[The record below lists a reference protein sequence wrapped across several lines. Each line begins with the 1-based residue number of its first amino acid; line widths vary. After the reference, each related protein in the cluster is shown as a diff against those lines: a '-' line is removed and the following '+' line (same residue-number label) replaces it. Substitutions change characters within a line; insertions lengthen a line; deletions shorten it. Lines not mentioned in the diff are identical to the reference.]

1 MFENFLRFFINNSR
15 MNYTLFVLVFAVGI
29 VSYIKTPKEIFPVFD
44 LDMVI
49 VSGHYTGASV
59 DTLDKIIVSSLED
72 NLKSTQGVKVIT
84 SIVNPGKFSIILELK
99 KGTNIY
105 DTVNKVKDTVSANK
119 GNLPSD
125 MDEPIVKAMEL
136 KKSLLEL
143 TISTNN
149 KNVDLRAKANEL
161 KKQILSIKNI
171 SEVTIYGD
179 SDKFY
184 EIVVDEKKLEA
195 FNIPALDFYR
205 TISSLSYIFPLGQIE
220 DKTKH
225 FYISTK
231 NGAKT
236 QDELKNTKIYIANT
250 TIYLKDVAKVSKKYE
265 DTSTLFSLDDKD
277 AINLNIKQSTTGD
290 ATKLQKQIV
299 DVIKT
304 LNTQED
310 IIYTIRN
317 DQSIKIKDRLN
328 IVISNII
335 LGLIIITLIVAL
347 LINAR
352 MAFIISVGIP
362 TSFVI
367 AAIYFYMF
375 GYTINLISLVG
386 VLLALGIVV
395 DDAMVVSEN
404 IQQHVEEGMDVKEAA
419 ILGSKEMVKPVTIAS
434 LTTLFSFLPLLMM
447 SGTMGEV
454 IKLIPIALSALII
467 ASLIESFVFLPIH
480 AAHTLN
486 KNSKTTSW
494 KRANEIYSAVIH
506 FLMRWK
512 KSFLVMFIILVPFL
526 TFMIIKQSHF
536 QMFPAY
542 DSSII
547 NITLKANIN
556 STLEQSNEIVKDV
569 AKELLKKK
577 DEFYISNIG
586 TTAGYRKDSAGNTE
600 NYPYAMYITVELQK
614 LKPQNFVDRYI
625 TPYLSFYYDDEG
637 RTRELTS
644 QEISKKL
651 KEFLED
657 KKIKEKYNL
666 LDLSVV
672 QKKVGP
678 IKADVKIGLVSN
690 DYVKIDK
697 YIKELTKKLNSIDGV
712 ISVANSTNKGIDELK
727 ISINSYGESLGLTE
741 SYLGE
746 LLSNKY
752 LNIKKA
758 SVFNKDGILDIKV
771 SSKYKDDLNY
781 FKIQKITLKDGTIVT
796 LQDVCSF
803 DIVKSFEKI
812 TKENGLT
819 NFYIFSNVNT
829 KIITASEV
837 LDILEPLLQ
846 KIKDDKVKVIL
857 KGEAQKN
864 KELKDDMVL
873 ATALAMVLIL
883 LAMLYL
889 FNSFRDTFIVM
900 SVIPYSLFGVFAGH
914 MLMGVNIGMTTII
927 GALGLAGVVINDG
940 IIMMTYLKKSKNI
953 QEVFKNSAK
962 RFRPIVLTSVTTLI
976 GVTSLMFFP
985 TGQAVIFQPMA
996 IALGFG
1002 LAWGTILNLL
1012 FLPVL
1017 YTFANRL
1024 K

>member
-15 MNYTLFVLVFAVGI
+15 MNYTLFVLVFAIGV

-44 LDMVI
+44 LDMV
-49 VSGHYTGASV
+49 VVNGSYSGASV
-59 DTLDKIIVSSLED
+59 DTLNKIVVSDLED
-72 NLKSTQGVKVIT
+72 DLKSVQGVKTIS
-84 SIVNPGKFSIILELK
+84 SIVNPARFSIILELK
-99 KGTNIY
+99 KGTHIY
-105 DTVNKVKDTVSANK
+105 NTVNKVKDIVSLNK
-119 GNLPSD
+119 SNLPSD
-125 MDEPIVKAMEL
+125 MDEPTVKALEL
-136 KKSLLEL
+136 KKTLLEL
-143 TISTNN
+143 TISSNN
-149 KNVDLRAKANEL
+149 KSIDLKKKANEL
-161 KKQILSIKNI
+161 KKDVLNIKNI
-171 SEVTIYGD
+171 SEATIYGD
-179 SDKFY
+179 SDIFY
-184 EIVVDEKKLEA
+184 ELIIDEKKLQA
-195 FNIPALDFYR
+195 YGIPLIDFYR
-205 TISSLSYIFPLGQIE
+205 NLKTLSYIYPLGQIE
-220 DKTKH
+220 DKSKH
-225 FYISTK
+225 YFISTT
-231 NGAKT
+231 NGAKSAK
-236 QDELKNTKIYIANT
+236 ELQNTRLNISNKS
-250 TIYLKDVAKVSKKYE
+250 IYLKDVAKVSKRYE
-265 DTSTLFSLDDKD
+265 DTSTLFSLDGKD
-277 AINLNIKQSTTGD
+277 AINLIIKQSTKGD
-290 ATKLQKQIV
+290 ATKLQKQI
-299 DVIKT
+299 IKLIDT
-304 LNTQED
+304 KND
-310 IIYTIRN
+310 DNSVVYTIRN
-317 DQSIKIKDRLN
+317 DQSVKIKDRLN

-367 AAIYFYMF
+367 AAIYFNMF

-404 IQQHVEEGMDVKEAA
+404 IQQHVENGMDVKEAA

-467 ASLIESFVFLPIH
+467 ASLIESFLFLPIH
-480 AAHTLN
+480 AAHTL
-486 KNSKTTSW
+486 KPYSKTTSW
-494 KRANEIYSAVIH
+494 EGVNKLYSALIH

-512 KSFLVMFIILVPFL
+512 KSFLILFIILVPIL
-526 TFMIIKQSHF
+526 TVVIIKKSHF
-536 QMFPAY
+536 QMFPVF

-547 NITLKANIN
+547 NVTLKANIN
-556 STLEQSNEIVKDV
+556 TTLEQSNIIVKDI
-569 AKELLKKK
+569 AKELISKK

-586 TTAGYRKDSAGNTE
+586 TTAGYRKDSGGNTE
-600 NYPYAMYITVELQK
+600 NYPYAMYITIELQK
-614 LKPQNFVDRYI
+614 LKPQNFVDKYI
-625 TPYLSFYYDDEG
+625 TPYLSFYYDKQG
-637 RTRELTS
+637 RTRDLTS

-651 KEFLED
+651 ALYL
-657 KKIKEKYNL
+657 KEKEIKQRYNL
-666 LDLSVV
+666 VDLSIV

-678 IKADVKIGLVSN
+678 IKADIKIGLVSN

-697 YIKELTKKLNSIDGV
+697 YIKLLSQKLNTIDGI
-712 ISVANSTNKGIDELK
+712 ISVANSSSKGIDEIK
-727 ISINSYGESLGLTE
+727 IKINNYGQSLGLDE
-741 SYLGE
+741 QYLGE
-746 LLSNKY
+746 FLSNKY

-758 SVFNKDGILDIKV
+758 SVFDANGIIDIKIK
-771 SSKYKDDLNY
+771 SKYKDDLNY
-781 FKIQKITLKDGTIVT
+781 FKTQEIVLKNGTTVF
-796 LQDVCSF
+796 LNEVCTFS
-803 DIVKSFEKI
+803 IVKSFEKI

-829 KIITASEV
+829 KIITATEA
-837 LDILEPLLQ
+837 LELLQPLLNE
-846 KIKDDKVKVIL
+846 IKKDNVKVIL

-864 KELKDDMVL
+864 AELKNDMIL
-873 ATALAMVLIL
+873 ATSLAMVLIML
-883 LAMLYL
+883 SMLYL

-914 MLMGVNIGMTTII
+914 LIMDINIGMTTII
-927 GALGLAGVVINDG
+927 GALGLSGVVINDG

-953 QEVFKNSAK
+953 QDVFVNSAK
-962 RFRPIVLTSVTTLI
+962 RFRPIILTSVTTLI
-976 GVTSLMFFP
+976 GVASLMFFP

>member
-15 MNYTLFVLVFAVGI
+15 MNYTLFILVFAIGI

-44 LDMVI
+44 LDMII
-49 VSGHYTGASV
+49 VNGNYTGASV
-59 DTLDKIIVSSLED
+59 DTMDKIIVSSLED
-72 NLKSTQGVKVIT
+72 DLKSLQGLKVIT
-84 SIVNPGKFSIILELK
+84 SIVNPGRFSIILELK
-99 KGTNIY
+99 KGTHLYNI
-105 DTVNKVKDTVSANK
+105 VNKVKDIVSSNK

-125 MDEPIVKAMEL
+125 MDEPLVKAMEL
-136 KKSLLEL
+136 KKTLLEL
-143 TISTNN
+143 SISSSN
-149 KNVDLRAKANEL
+149 KSIDLKQKANDL
-161 KKQILSIKNI
+161 KKEILNIKNI
-171 SEVTIYGD
+171 SEAVIYGD
-179 SDKFY
+179 SDIIY
-184 EIVVDEKKLEA
+184 ELIIDEEKLNA
-195 FNIPALDFYR
+195 YDINALDFYR
-205 TISSLSYIFPLGQIE
+205 TIKSISYIFPLGQI
-220 DKTKH
+220 DDNQKH
-225 FYISTK
+225 FYISTS
-231 NGAKT
+231 NGAKSAKELQNT
-236 QDELKNTKIYIANT
+236 QVNIGNKS
-250 TIYLKDVAKVSKKYE
+250 IYLKDVAIVAKKYE
-265 DTSTLFSLDDKD
+265 DTSTLFSIDTKD
-277 AINLNIKQSTTGD
+277 AINLIVKQSTTGD
-290 ATKLQKQIV
+290 ATKLQHKISKL
-299 DVIKT
+299 INKY
-304 LNTQED
+304 NTNKD

-317 DQSIKIKDRLN
+317 DQSVKIKDRLN
-328 IVISNII
+328 IVVSNII

-352 MAFIISVGIP
+352 MAFIISIGIP

-386 VLLALGIVV
+386 VLLALGIIV

-404 IQQHVEEGMDVKEAA
+404 IQQHVEDGMDVKEAA

-494 KRANEIYSAVIH
+494 KRANEIYSGVIH

-512 KSFLVMFIILVPFL
+512 KSFLLIFIVIVPILTVL
-526 TFMIIKQSHF
+526 IVKSSHF
-536 QMFPAY
+536 QMFPQY

-556 STLEQSNEIVKDV
+556 STLEQSNIIVKNV
-569 AKELLKKK
+569 AKELLAKK

-586 TTAGYRKDSAGNTE
+586 TTAGYRKDSGGNTE
-600 NYPYAMYITVELQK
+600 NYPYAMYITIELQK
-614 LKPQNFVDRYI
+614 LMPQNFIDRYV
-625 TPYLSFYYDDEG
+625 TPYLSFYYDKKG

-651 KEFLED
+651 KKFLEEE
-657 KKIKEKYNL
+657 KLKEKYNL
-666 LDLSVV
+666 VDLSIV

-697 YIKELTKKLNSIDGV
+697 YINELSDKLNSIKGI
-712 ISVANSTNKGIDELK
+712 ISVANSTSKGVDEIK
-727 ISINSYGESLGLTE
+727 IKINSYGQSLGLSE
-741 SYLGE
+741 AYLGE
-746 LLSNKY
+746 FLVNKY

-758 SVFNKDGILDIKV
+758 SAFDEDGIIDIKV
-771 SSKYKDDLNY
+771 KSKYKDDYNY
-781 FKIQKITLKDGTIVT
+781 FKNQVLILSDGTNVS
-796 LQDVCSF
+796 LGEVCEF
-803 DIVKSFEKI
+803 KIVKSFEKI

-829 KIITASEV
+829 KVITASEV
-837 LDILEPLLQ
+837 LTQIEPLLQ
-846 KIKDDKVKVIL
+846 KIKDDNVKVIL

-864 KELKDDMVL
+864 AELKNDMVL
-873 ATALAMVLIL
+873 ATALAMVLIM

-914 MLMGVNIGMTTII
+914 LIMGVNIGMTTII

-953 QEVFKNSAK
+953 QEVFINSAK

-976 GVTSLMFFP
+976 GVASLMFFP
-985 TGQAVIFQPMA
+985 SGQAVIFQPMA
-996 IALGFG
+996 IALGYG
-1002 LAWGTILNLL
+1002 LAWGTVLNLL

>member
-15 MNYTLFVLVFAVGI
+15 MNYTLFILVFAIGI

-44 LDMVI
+44 LDMV
-49 VSGHYTGASV
+49 VVNGSYTGASV
-59 DTLDKIIVSSLED
+59 DTLNKIIVSSLED
-72 NLKSTQGVKVIT
+72 DLKSTQGVKVIT
-84 SIVNPGKFSIILELK
+84 SIVNPSRFSIVLELK

-105 DTVNKVKDTVSANK
+105 DTVNKVKDIVSANK

-136 KKSLLEL
+136 KKTLLEL
-143 TISTNN
+143 SVSSSN
-149 KNVDLRAKANEL
+149 KSIDLKQKANEL
-161 KKQILSIKNI
+161 KKEILGIKNI

-179 SDKFY
+179 SDIY
-184 EIVVDEKKLEA
+184 YDIVVDEKKLEA
-195 FNIPALDFYR
+195 YGISANEFYR
-205 TISSLSYIFPLGQIE
+205 TINSLSYIFPLGQIQS
-220 DKTKH
+220 DAKH
-225 FYISTK
+225 YYISTK
-231 NGAKT
+231 NGPKT
-236 QDELKNTKIYIANT
+236 QSELQNTIVNVSNKSL
-250 TIYLKDVAKVSKKYE
+250 YLKDVANISKRYE
-265 DTSTLFSLDDKD
+265 DTSTLFSLDGKD
-277 AINLNIKQSTTGD
+277 AINLVVKQSTSGD
-290 ATKLQKQIV
+290 ATRLQKKIV
-299 DVIKT
+299 KVLDKLNNSKDILYT
-304 LNTQED
+304 L
-310 IIYTIRN
+310 RN

-328 IVISNII
+328 IVISNIT
-335 LGLIIITLIVAL
+335 LGLIVITLIVTL

-352 MAFIISVGIP
+352 MAFIISIGIP

-367 AAIYFYMF
+367 AAIYFYIF

-494 KRANEIYSAVIH
+494 KRANEIYSSVIH

-526 TFMIIKQSHF
+526 TVVIIKQSHF
-536 QMFPAY
+536 QMFPSY

-556 STLEQSNEIVKDV
+556 TTLEQSNEIVKDI

-600 NYPYAMYITVELQK
+600 NYPYVMYITIELQK

-644 QEISKKL
+644 QEISKEL
-651 KEFLED
+651 KKFLED
-657 KKIKEKYNL
+657 NKIKQRFNL
-666 LDLSVV
+666 TDISVV

-678 IKADVKIGLVSN
+678 IKADIKIGLVSN

-697 YIKELTKKLNSIDGV
+697 YIKELTTKLNSIDGI

-727 ISINSYGESLGLTE
+727 IKINSYGESLGLTE

-752 LNIKKA
+752 LNIKKQVYLIKM
-758 SVFNKDGILDIKV
+758 VF
-771 SSKYKDDLNY
+771 
-781 FKIQKITLKDGTIVT
+781 
-796 LQDVCSF
+796 
-803 DIVKSFEKI
+803 
-812 TKENGLT
+812 
-819 NFYIFSNVNT
+819 
-829 KIITASEV
+829 
-837 LDILEPLLQ
+837 
-846 KIKDDKVKVIL
+846 
-857 KGEAQKN
+857 
-864 KELKDDMVL
+864 
-873 ATALAMVLIL
+873 
-883 LAMLYL
+883 
-889 FNSFRDTFIVM
+889 
-900 SVIPYSLFGVFAGH
+900 
-914 MLMGVNIGMTTII
+914 
-927 GALGLAGVVINDG
+927 
-940 IIMMTYLKKSKNI
+940 
-953 QEVFKNSAK
+953 
-962 RFRPIVLTSVTTLI
+962 
-976 GVTSLMFFP
+976 
-985 TGQAVIFQPMA
+985 
-996 IALGFG
+996 
-1002 LAWGTILNLL
+1002 
-1012 FLPVL
+1012 
-1017 YTFANRL
+1017 
-1024 K
+1024 

>member
-1 MFENFLRFFINNSR
+1 MFERFLRFFINNSR
-15 MNYTLFVLVFAVGI
+15 MNYTLFILVFAIGV

-44 LDMVI
+44 LDMI
-49 VSGHYTGASV
+49 VVNGHYSGASV
-59 DTLDKIIVSSLED
+59 DTLNKIVVSDIED
-72 NLKSTQGVKVIT
+72 DLKSVQGVKVIT
-84 SIVNPGKFSIILELK
+84 SIVNPSRFSIILELK
-99 KGTNIY
+99 KGTHIY
-105 DTVNKVKDTVSANK
+105 NTVNKIKDIVSANK

-125 MDEPIVKAMEL
+125 MDEPTVKALEL
-136 KKSLLEL
+136 KKVLLEL
-143 TISTNN
+143 TISSDN
-149 KNVDLRAKANEL
+149 KNIDLRKKANEL
-161 KKQILSIKNI
+161 KKDVLNIKNI
-171 SEVTIYGD
+171 SEAIIYGD
-179 SDKFY
+179 SDIFY
-184 EIVVDEKKLEA
+184 ELIINEDKLQA
-195 FNIPALDFYR
+195 YGIPLLDFYR
-205 TISSLSYIFPLGQIE
+205 SLKTLSYIYPLGQID

-225 FYISTK
+225 YFISTT

-236 QDELKNTKIYIANT
+236 AYELQNTKINISNKS
-250 TIYLKDVAKVSKKYE
+250 IYLKDVAKISKKYE
-265 DTSTLFSLDDKD
+265 DTSTLFSLDGKD
-277 AINLNIKQSTTGD
+277 AINMIVKQSTTGD
-290 ATKLQKQIV
+290 ATKLQKQIIDLV
-299 DVIKT
+299 YEK
-304 LNTQED
+304 NNNKE

-352 MAFIISVGIP
+352 MAFIISIGIP

-404 IQQHVEEGMDVKEAA
+404 IQQHVENGMDVKEAA

-480 AAHTLN
+480 AAHTL
-486 KNSKTTSW
+486 KPYSKTTSW
-494 KRANEIYSAVIH
+494 KRANELYSGLIH

-512 KSFLVMFIILVPFL
+512 KSFLVLFIILVPVL
-526 TFMIIKQSHF
+526 TVVIIKKSHF
-536 QMFPAY
+536 QMFPAF

-556 STLEQSNEIVKDV
+556 TTLEQSNIIVKNV
-569 AKELLKKK
+569 AKELISKK

-586 TTAGYRKDSAGNTE
+586 TTAGYRKDSGGNTE
-600 NYPYAMYITVELQK
+600 NYPYAMYITIELQK

-625 TPYLSFYYDDEG
+625 TPYLSFYYDKQG

-651 KEFLED
+651 KLYLEE
-657 KKIKEKYNL
+657 KNIKEKYNL
-666 LDLSVV
+666 IDLSIV

-678 IKADVKIGLVSN
+678 IKADIKIGLVSN
-690 DYVKIDK
+690 NYIKIDK
-697 YIKELTKKLNSIDGV
+697 YIKELTEKLNSINGI
-712 ISVANSTNKGIDELK
+712 ISVANSTSKGVDELK
-727 ISINSYGESLGLTE
+727 IKINSYGQNLGLDE
-741 SYLGE
+741 GYLGE
-746 LLSNKY
+746 FLSNKY
-752 LNIKKA
+752 LNIKKTSA
-758 SVFNKDGILDIKV
+758 FDENGILDIKIT
-771 SSKYKDDLNY
+771 SKYKDDLEY
-781 FKIQKITLKDGTIVT
+781 FKTQRIQLKDGNTVS
-796 LQDVCSF
+796 LNDVCDF
-803 DIVKSFEKI
+803 KVVKSFEKI

-829 KIITASEV
+829 KIITASEA
-837 LDILEPLLQ
+837 LEKLQPLLE
-846 KIKDDKVKVIL
+846 KIKNDGVKVIL

-864 KELKDDMVL
+864 AELKSDMIL
-873 ATALAMVLIL
+873 ATSLAMVLIM

-914 MLMGVNIGMTTII
+914 LIMDVNIGMTTII

-953 QEVFKNSAK
+953 SEVFVNSAK

-976 GVTSLMFFP
+976 GVASLMFFP